1 MTRIK
6 TVAESDA
13 TGDLADIYQAHMRRT
28 GLPRISGIL
37 KCLSPRPDFLAQVI
51 DMSTSLHFRNGHL
64 LHRTKEMLSTYV
76 SALNEC
82 RY

>member
-6 TVAESDA
+6 TVEASDA
-13 TGDLADIYQAHMRRT
+13 TGDLADIYNAHMRRT
-28 GLPRISGIL
+28 GLTTISGIL
-37 KCLSPRPDFLAQVI
+37 KCLSPRPDFLAQMI
-51 DMSTSLHFRNGHL
+51 EMSTSLHFRDGHL
-64 LHRTKEMLSTYV
+64 RHRTKEMISTYV